1 MRRRIRVV
9 QITDV
14 FEAIR
19 RRAELPDAFPPGV
32 LEEAASARPAADG
45 RQDLR
50 DIPFVTIDPP
60 DALDLDQAIHLEERA
75 GGGIRLHYAIADV
88 AAFVDPGGALDT
100 EARRRGTTVY
110 CPDRRVPLHP
120 PVLSEGSASLLPGDE
135 RPAVVFRLD
144 LDSWGERDRIDL
156 LPATIR
162 VRERFDYLA
171 IQSAFDADSPPEPVA
186 LLRRFGELRI
196 ARGIERGA
204 LSVRLPEQEVVQA
217 EHRWTIVSRPELPAE
232 RWNAEASLLAG
243 MVGAEIMLDAGTGIL
258 RTLPPATDDAIG
270 SLRAVADRLGVDG
283 AHDQTPAELL
293 SGLDPALPRHLAVFE
308 AATRLL
314 RGSGYLG
321 FSGGAP
327 GSPLDHAGVAAPY
340 AHVTAPLR
348 RLADRFALAACVAV
362 VSERPVPGWVE
373 EATEEIAATME
384 KTAVQAGQV
393 EAQCINAAEAWVMGE
408 RLGERFPAVVLD
420 RNDGGV
426 EVWIDDPPVLVRAS
440 GIEADL
446 GEVIE
451 LEIQEVDPDSGN
463 IRLSRTD

>member
-9 QITDV
+9 QIADV

-19 RRAELPDAFPPGV
+19 RRADLPDAFPPDV
-32 LEEAASARPAADG
+32 LEEAERARPAGDG

-60 DALDLDQAIHLEERA
+60 DASTSTRRSTSRSARRE
-75 GGGIRLHYAIADV
+75 GSV
-88 AAFVDPGGALDT
+88 STTPSPMSPAFVTPGGALDS

-110 CPDRRVPLHP
+110 CPDRRIPLHP
-120 PVLSEGSASLLPGDE
+120 PVLSEG
-135 RPAVVFRLD
+135 RPA
-144 LDSWGERDRIDL
+144 SS
-156 LPATIR
+156 PATT
-162 VRERFDYLA
+162 VRRRLRRRPRLLGMSNGRPRPRHDPGPERFDYA
-171 IQSAFDADSPPEPVA
+171 TVQSAFDAGVLPSPYRSSPSVRGDAHRP
-186 LLRRFGELRI
+186 
-196 ARGIERGA
+196 GIERGA

-217 EHRWTIVSRPELPAE
+217 GHRWTIVSRPELPAE

-384 KTAVQAGQV
+384 KTAVRAGQV